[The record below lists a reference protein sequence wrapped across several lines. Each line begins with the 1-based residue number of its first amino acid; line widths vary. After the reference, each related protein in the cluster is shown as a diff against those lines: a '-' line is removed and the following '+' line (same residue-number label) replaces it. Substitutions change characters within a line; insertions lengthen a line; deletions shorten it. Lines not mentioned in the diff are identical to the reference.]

1 MQINLLELKGKFPGQ
16 SKYKYQ
22 QLPKGRE
29 WKVEPKI
36 LKKWN
41 KSVAFKLSQYE
52 GQTHG
57 GQETIGVKVSL
68 ETE

>member
-1 MQINLLELKGKFPGQ
+1 ME
-16 SKYKYQ
+16 
-22 QLPKGRE
+22 GRT
-29 WKVEPKI
+29 KNIKKLNKI
-36 LKKWN
+36 
-41 KSVAFKLSQYE
+41 VAFKLSQYE